1 MNADTADNAMN
12 AGNGKNVINVWGY
25 AWEPQATPLRESI
38 PPKAAKQ
45 LVAVVAGDH
54 GAIGVVGVPTL

>member
-12 AGNGKNVINVWGY
+12 AGNGKNVINVLGY
-25 AWEPQATPLRESI
+25 AGESQATPLPGSI

-45 LVAVVAGDH
+45 LVAVVPGDH
-54 GAIGVVGVPTL
+54 GAAGVVKI

>member
-12 AGNGKNVINVWGY
+12 AGNGKNVINVLGY
-25 AWEPQATPLRESI
+25 AWESQAIPLRGSI

-45 LVAVVAGDH
+45 LVAVVPGDH
-54 GAIGVVGVPTL
+54 GAAGVIKI

>member
-12 AGNGKNVINVWGY
+12 AGNGKNVINVLGY
-25 AWEPQATPLRESI
+25 AWESHATLRGSI

-45 LVAVVAGDH
+45 LVAVAPGDH
-54 GAIGVVGVPTL
+54 GAAGIIKT